1 MARGKSRVLVRTE
14 LLIFTLAGS
23 IFHRLDWGRGTR
35 LTKPNKLTP
44 KLTFYWCWFCLLG
57 GHLLGVSELNAARLI
72 CGRYLFEEMGFDRG
86 SSVRGTRAYADHTNG
101 CPRLPVGYSRDRGL
115 FYFPRYTSI
124 ASPTDAVVEAR
135 LFPSTTLGT
144 DSFNDKDRH
153 AAGLNLDKQCPLF
166 GSYGSIL

>member
-1 MARGKSRVLVRTE
+1 MIASRE
-14 LLIFTLAGS
+14 F
-23 IFHRLDWGRGTR
+23 
-35 LTKPNKLTP
+35 
-44 KLTFYWCWFCLLG
+44 
-57 GHLLGVSELNAARLI
+57 
-72 CGRYLFEEMGFDRG
+72 
-86 SSVRGTRAYADHTNG
+86 
-101 CPRLPVGYSRDRGL
+101 SRQSH

-144 DSFNDKDRH
+144 DSFDDKDRH